1 MSRKRHASEEG
12 LEDMKT
18 LMLKRYI
25 EKFLICNINS
35 FFDCELLQC
44 LKSIN
49 IRSMKISF
57 IPKNFGTLPQLE
69 ELDVSDNNLGAQE
82 DWSWLEQTSTQ
93 NSLFAL
99 NLSGNSL
106 TKFPVQVTK
115 LNKLIILIVSCNK
128 LTYLPQS
135 IKNLKHLAVLDVRF
149 NELSYLPVS
158 IAELNVQ
165 IAQISHNPFPNN
177 HISYVC
183 NLKMPSLVELSAG
196 VIINQSVAQV
206 AAKIPAIL
214 VRYLDEAKYCCNC
227 GKACFDRHI
236 REITDRIPYSIVATY
251 VLKMTKTLQF
261 ECYYCSMY
269 CSNQYHHLFN
279 RISNR
284 RRSYTTRN

>member
-149 NELSYLPVS
+149 NELSYLP
-158 IAELNVQ
+158 
-165 IAQISHNPFPNN
+165 
-177 HISYVC
+177 
-183 NLKMPSLVELSAG
+183 MPSLVELSAG